1 MQKPDYMAFLLR
13 VSRSDRFH
21 VRLWDTTNKLGE
33 FSRLLEKVEPEFLII
48 FASDKQVPLV
58 HQILNTK
65 NIKHSQFTCEESF
78 EERQRIIDQFEKKEA
93 RAIIAI
99 MCLDEGVDIPRAE
112 RAVLMS
118 SSTNPKQYIQRRGRL
133 LRRHKDKEVA
143 YIYDMIVIPA
153 GPAGKDD
160 QAIVK
165 KEFERYVEFAGLA
178 KNSTES
184 VNALYDSYRKLG
196 VI

>member
-1 MQKPDYMAFLLR
+1 
-13 VSRSDRFH
+13 
-21 VRLWDTTNKLGE
+21 
-33 FSRLLEKVEPEFLII
+33 
-48 FASDKQVPLV
+48 
-58 HQILNTK
+58 
-65 NIKHSQFTCEESF
+65 
-78 EERQRIIDQFEKKEA
+78 
-93 RAIIAI
+93 